1 MDSESFAN
9 TINNIIK
16 FMSTNDDEKLNE
28 LVSRLKSKNT
38 DEIIA
43 ALKEIKK
50 EGDERYVPYLYDFFT
65 ENTSELIKGEVANLI
80 RDLKD
85 QNAVPYLM
93 ELIDKVD
100 NEQDKYLLLSAFWQ
114 SRLDF
119 GSYINQL
126 VDIIVNSSY
135 QTAFEGFTIIEHSV
149 SNRSVSNV
157 NSIIDNLKSK
167 LSIVDN
173 QKKPLISETIK
184 LLETYT
190 SG

>member
-38 DEIIA
+38 DEIIE